1 MKKFKFE
8 FTEQEVNL
16 VLAGLGKLP
25 AEASLKLILEVQK
38 LATAQIESTDVEEV
52 ELVKE

>member
-1 MKKFKFE
+1 MKKFTFE

-38 LATAQIESTDVEEV
+38 LALAQVENTEVEVVEEN
-52 ELVKE
+52 

>member
-25 AEASLKLILEVQK
+25 AEVSLKLILEIQK
-38 LATAQIESTDVEEV
+38 LGAAQVESTEV
-52 ELVKE
+52 VKED